1 MRTIGR
7 VRAAGGGRDLDAM
20 RTGDAG
26 RSPRGNETRHA
37 TRRMICDVDAMI
49 VETDGK
55 TGARRRWPRI
65 RGPPRDPRRP
75 CVRNARRSH
84 HGSCRPRSLFYHIAT
99 TQLPCTWYGSHSP
112 YPRRELYEN
121 TRVPLYQQ
129 VGDSRV
135 RDEKGR
141 HLLEGTINTQPR
153 RSLKS
158 VSGLLFRKS
167 KSASGLIPVRRE
179 ADFSQARGGFQSQ
192 ARGGFGQ
199 ATVRPTALPH
209 TCGCVLLTEPGEPSF
224 HAVHRTRARL
234 SRRVTGE
241 FRGGC
246 PPGVTPR
253 SRVRRARLARR
264 RTTPQLRKPRREGKL
279 TGTTARRTRAR
290 RRRARRATPGTTSPR
305 SSSVPSRRR

>member
-7 VRAAGGGRDLDAM
+7 VRAEGGGRDLDAT

-141 HLLEGTINTQPR
+141 HLLEGTIN
-153 RSLKS
+153 
-158 VSGLLFRKS
+158 
-167 KSASGLIPVRRE
+167 
-179 ADFSQARGGFQSQ
+179 ARDDCPTD
-192 ARGGFGQ
+192 RVGQ
-199 ATVRPTALPH
+199 
-209 TCGCVLLTEPGEPSF
+209 TCGCVVVDGTGGTLLPRGSQDARASF
-224 HAVHRTRARL
+224 A
-234 SRRVTGE
+234 
-241 FRGGC
+241 
-246 PPGVTPR
+246 
-253 SRVRRARLARR
+253 
-264 RTTPQLRKPRREGKL
+264 EGH
-279 TGTTARRTRAR
+279 G
-290 RRRARRATPGTTSPR
+290 
-305 SSSVPSRRR
+305 

>member
-1 MRTIGR
+1 M
-7 VRAAGGGRDLDAM
+7 DAM

-75 CVRNARRSH
+75 RVRNARRSH

-112 YPRRELYEN
+112 YPLRELYEN

-141 HLLEGTINTQPR
+141 HLLEGTINTR
-153 RSLKS
+153 
-158 VSGLLFRKS
+158 
-167 KSASGLIPVRRE
+167 
-179 ADFSQARGGFQSQ
+179 DDC
-192 ARGGFGQ
+192 
-199 ATVRPTALPH
+199 PTDRVAPH
-209 TCGCVLLTEPGEPSF
+209 MRMCQLLTEPGEPSF